1 MEPGHLLPFAA
12 WESFYVIVGSSA
24 AALTG
29 LQFVVIVL
37 GAEVNVGASNAV
49 TRAFGT
55 PTIVHFS
62 AVLLLAA
69 TLSAPWPGVA
79 SAGTALAIFGA
90 LGVLYGL
97 SIIRHARSQTDYEVV
112 LEDWIWHFTLPII
125 GYAMLFGAAITLQRH
140 VPESLFVIA
149 GTSLLLL
156 FVGIHNAWDSVTYI
170 AIDGRRRRE
179 ERERERERA
188 EPAAE
193 KPRHPA
199 KPRR

>member
-1 MEPGHLLPFAA
+1 MEHAALPFAA

-37 GAEVNVGASNAV
+37 GAEVNVGGSNAV

-55 PTIVHFS
+55 PTIVHFC

-79 SAGTALAIFGA
+79 SAGMALAVC
-90 LGVLYGL
+90 GVLGLIYGL
-97 SIIRHARSQTDYEVV
+97 LVIRHALHQTDYQMV
-112 LEDWIWHFTLPII
+112 LEDWIWHCSLPIV
-125 GYAMLFGAAITLQRH
+125 GYAMLFGAAITLQWH
-140 VPESLFVIA
+140 QAVSLFVIA

-156 FVGIHNAWDSVTYI
+156 FVGIHNAWDSVIYI
-170 AIDGRRRRE
+170 AIERRQRRE
-179 ERERERERA
+179 G
-188 EPAAE
+188 PVE
-193 KPRHPA
+193 KAGRPA
-199 KPRR
+199 KPRG

>member
-1 MEPGHLLPFAA
+1 MEHAALPFAA

-37 GAEVNVGASNAV
+37 GAEVNVGGSNAV

-55 PTIVHFS
+55 PTIVHFC

-69 TLSAPWPGVA
+69 TLSAPWPGAA
-79 SAGTALAIFGA
+79 SAGMALAVC
-90 LGVLYGL
+90 GVLGLIYGL
-97 SIIRHARSQTDYEVV
+97 LVIRHALHQTDYQMV
-112 LEDWIWHFTLPII
+112 LEDWIWHCSLPIV
-125 GYAMLFGAAITLQRH
+125 GYAMLFGAAITLQWH
-140 VPESLFVIA
+140 QAVSLFVIA

-156 FVGIHNAWDSVTYI
+156 FVGIHNAWDSVIYI
-170 AIDGRRRRE
+170 AIERRQRRE
-179 ERERERERA
+179 G
-188 EPAAE
+188 PVE
-193 KPRHPA
+193 KAGRPA